1 MKYIC
6 GCCEG
11 IKRKTPLKI
20 ENRPGLSAL
29 TYRVGT
35 HSSFMETMLADLS
48 YPYQPKPQCS
58 QEIKTSEQ
66 TTGGFSDEKSWISST
81 LMGLRTRMS
90 DDPAIAFLDA
100 WATVAD
106 VLTFYQERIA
116 NEGYLRTAIERRSVL
131 ELAKLVGYR
140 LRPGVASSVYLA
152 FTVTGDGPTEVPQGA
167 RSQSIPAT
175 GEMPQTFET
184 SDKIPARTKWS
195 KLKPRTSRPQF
206 ISESNANF
214 IETLYFKG
222 ISTNLKPND
231 LLLVPLGKGF
241 LRSVVSIQ
249 ADLTSNITK
258 VMLQRTQ
265 KPDNL
270 LASMKETVKRY
281 LDLTPRCIDDSNKIV
296 KEATDVLNDFEDL
309 LEKRTTADFVDQAIA
324 ELRNNPSILL
334 SLASLAQKFKGTDK
348 GLQLRSAVDT
358 LEQYAENPGSKKPD
372 EMLASIRAVINE
384 CLDLTSSIEVNSD
397 INDLNLFRA
406 SLEKCTSYCMDNAV
420 NALFSD
426 TIQKLSDIQT
436 GLRQNAGR
444 TRTDDWLESVLY
456 TLNQYAVDLRG
467 IAGKTSKET
476 VNASAQRKRH
486 RKMMPQYSPLTSVL
500 SSVLRPLSRAPSLQP
515 PNSIQ
520 MDRPAKRIYG
530 KGSDISPKIEAAVNH
545 VLVNDLYVAL
555 ANALVTELPELS
567 SVPVLGTRARPYG
580 HNAPKMPITNVNGI
594 VVDFSDWPL
603 NESIKITVQL
613 KLSKTYFSSFRLKI
627 KKRDRTYEAY
637 GKYGKIPQEL
647 DLGDGIKSSIKMGT
661 PHDVDISIAFNDPDS
676 SINIKVTKKSDE
688 MDVDVDGETFKI
700 SDGNEFSRAKDS
712 HRVEVSFDDD
722 ILLISDELFLK
733 TAKMNELYL
742 DAKYDS
748 IIPGSWVVIKRP
760 DVADPSTIEADPRI
774 FRTKCVRDVSRND
787 YGFSGE
793 TTKIDLEGDWLE
805 SADLDIS
812 VLRGTEV
819 YAQSGSLDLADEP
832 IDPVHEPVCGDTIE
846 LDGIYDGLETGRW
859 LIISGERLDVD
870 GTSGVTGNEL
880 VMIAGVSQDV
890 EKVYDPIS
898 KGMIDRPGDTN
909 HTFIKLANS
918 LAYVYK
924 RDTSTIYG
932 NVSKATQG
940 ETKSEVLGSGD
951 ASKSFQSFTMHQSPL
966 TYVPAPNQTGI
977 DSTLQ
982 VRINDILWKEVDNL
996 AKTGPK
1002 DRVYVTEIDD
1012 DSKTKITFGN
1022 GVKGARPPT
1031 GTENIRASYRAGMGS
1046 SGNVQAGQISQL
1058 MTRPPGVTDVV
1069 NPIRAFGGA
1078 DREGLEQAR
1087 SNTPLALMALDRLI
1101 SVQDYADFSR
1111 TFAGIG
1117 KAVAKQIQSNR
1128 KNIVYVTIA
1137 GVEDIPIDKG
1147 SDLYRNLVKALHE
1160 LGDIGTTVMVEMRD
1174 LVLLLIKAHIKV
1186 IDGYLWESVELNVR
1200 AALHDAFGFDR
1211 RDLDRRVL
1219 QSEVISIIQGV
1230 EGVAYVDLDIL
1241 EGLSGDKTPEDLE
1254 NFLLGLKEDTLP
1266 KEFVGDKG
1274 LMPAQL
1280 VILSSSSSLE
1290 DTLILQE
1297 VKP

>member
-231 LLLVPLGKGF
+231 LLLLPIGRGF
-241 LRSVVSIQ
+241 PRTVVSIQ
-249 ADLTSNITK
+249 ADMTSSTTK
-258 VMLQRTQ
+258 AMLQRTQ
-265 KPDNL
+265 NPDVM
-270 LASMKETVKRY
+270 LASMKEAVKRY
-281 LDLTPRCIDDSNKIV
+281 LDLASWCLDGRNEIV
-296 KEATDVLNDFEDL
+296 KLAKVVLND
-309 LEKRTTADFVDQAIA
+309 LE
-324 ELRNNPSILL
+324 E
-334 SLASLAQKFKGTDK
+334 
-348 GLQLRSAVDT
+348 
-358 LEQYAENPGSKKPD
+358 
-372 EMLASIRAVINE
+372 
-384 CLDLTSSIEVNSD
+384 
-397 INDLNLFRA
+397 
-406 SLEKCTSYCMDNAV
+406 SLEKCTSDCV
-420 NALFSD
+420 NKAIAKLGNTSSSGTLKD
-426 TIQKLSDIQT
+426 LSDLIQV
-436 GLRQNAGR
+436 AGR
-444 TRTDDWLESVLY
+444 TRIGDWLESSFD
-456 TLNQYAVDLRG
+456 TLNQYADDLG
-467 IAGKTSKET
+467 SIAGTASWKMVDPAGIEKTHFRT
-476 VNASAQRKRH
+476 
-486 RKMMPQYSPLTSVL
+486 MMTAYSPPKTQYSPLTSGL
-500 SSVLRPLSRAPSLQP
+500 SSVLKPLLKAPSLQP
-515 PNSIQ
+515 SNSNEL
-520 MDRPAKRIYG
+520 DRPASRIFG
-530 KGSDISPKIEAAVNH
+530 VSSDMSPKIQVAMN
-545 VLVNDLYVAL
+545 LGLGNDLYIAI
-555 ANALVTELPELS
+555 ANARVTEPLKLS

-603 NESIKITVQL
+603 NESIKITVRL

-924 RDTSTIYG
+924 RDTLTIYG

-1022 GVKGARPPT
+1022 GVKGARPST

-1174 LVLLLIKAHIKV
+1174 LVLLLIKAHIKM

-1280 VILSSSSSLE
+1280 VILSSSPSLE